1 MSSKLPDAM
10 DKDEMQDLMGTLLE
24 LRGQYRKL
32 QWYGEVNR
40 RGFVKITKKL
50 DKKIETSSAQSRY
63 LSSKVDPKPFAT
75 NNKLTQDMRAINDW
89 LSALNEA
96 RPKDDNSSIASGA
109 SGSLH
114 RVASRNAL
122 KVHPATIENLDVA
135 IRGDDTLSMSEL
147 VDSALAN
154 ATPAAH
160 RKFL

>member
-40 RGFVKITKKL
+40 RGFIKITKKL

-75 NNKLTQDMRAINDW
+75 NNKLTQDM
-89 LSALNEA
+89 
-96 RPKDDNSSIASGA
+96 
-109 SGSLH
+109 
-114 RVASRNAL
+114 
-122 KVHPATIENLDVA
+122 
-135 IRGDDTLSMSEL
+135 
-147 VDSALAN
+147 
-154 ATPAAH
+154 
-160 RKFL
+160 